1 MFPMTNLDL
10 DEEAAHYMP
19 EDRLETWEEY
29 DEKVLVSFYFFIFII
44 YIYFILRNMVKLSP
58 RSRYC

>member
-29 DEKVLVSFYFFIFII
+29 DEKVLVSFLYCYYLL